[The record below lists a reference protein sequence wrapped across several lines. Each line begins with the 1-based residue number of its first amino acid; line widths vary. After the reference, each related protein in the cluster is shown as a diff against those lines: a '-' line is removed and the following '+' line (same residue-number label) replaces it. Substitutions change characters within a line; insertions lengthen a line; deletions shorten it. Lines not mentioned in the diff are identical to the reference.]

1 MKGKTYKIMLN
12 KWDVELCAKTL
23 NVSRRR
29 VERYL
34 NTLMK
39 SAIRDHKSLRMFW
52 SDVIMLN
59 LITNKLLK
67 TADPQS
73 IEKILS
79 PVEDKERRDDG
90 GMTDELFDAQHG
102 QRHFCDRKE
111 S

>member
-1 MKGKTYKIMLN
+1 MKGKTYKVMLN

-34 NTLMK
+34 NALMK
-39 SAIRDHKSLRMFW
+39 TAIRDNKSLRLFW

-67 TADPQS
+67 TADPQM

-79 PVEDKERRDDG
+79 PVDEVKRRDN
-90 GMTDELFDAQHG
+90 A
-102 QRHFCDRKE
+102 
-111 S
+111 

>member
-12 KWDVELCAKTL
+12 KWDVDLCAKTL
-23 NVSRRR
+23 NVSRKR

-34 NTLMK
+34 NALMK
-39 SAIRDHKSLRMFW
+39 TAIRDHKSLRMFW

-67 TADPQS
+67 SADPQT

-79 PVEDKERRDDG
+79 PVDDKEWRDD
-90 GMTDELFDAQHG
+90 A
-102 QRHFCDRKE
+102 
-111 S
+111 

>member
-12 KWDVELCAKTL
+12 KWDVDLCAKTL

-34 NTLMK
+34 NALMK
-39 SAIRDHKSLRMFW
+39 AAIRDHKSLRMFW

-67 TADPQS
+67 SADPQT

-79 PVEDKERRDDG
+79 PVDDKERRDDG
-90 GMTDELFDAQHG
+90 
-102 QRHFCDRKE
+102 
-111 S
+111 

>member
-90 GMTDELFDAQHG
+90 
-102 QRHFCDRKE
+102 
-111 S
+111 

>member
-12 KWDVELCAKTL
+12 KWDVNLCAKTL

-34 NTLMK
+34 NALMK
-39 SAIRDHKSLRMFW
+39 TAIRDHKSLRMFW

-67 TADPQS
+67 SADPQT
-73 IEKILS
+73 IERILS

-90 GMTDELFDAQHG
+90 
-102 QRHFCDRKE
+102 
-111 S
+111 

>member
-1 MKGKTYKIMLN
+1 MKGKTYKVMLN

-34 NTLMK
+34 NALMK
-39 SAIRDHKSLRMFW
+39 TAVRDNKSLRLFW

-67 TADPQS
+67 TADPQM

-79 PVEDKERRDDG
+79 PVDEVKRRDD
-90 GMTDELFDAQHG
+90 A
-102 QRHFCDRKE
+102 
-111 S
+111 

>member
-34 NTLMK
+34 NALMK
-39 SAIRDHKSLRMFW
+39 TAIRDHKSLRIFW

-67 TADPQS
+67 TADPRT

-79 PVEDKERRDDG
+79 PVDDQDRRDDG
-90 GMTDELFDAQHG
+90 
-102 QRHFCDRKE
+102 
-111 S
+111 

>member
-12 KWDVELCAKTL
+12 KWDVDLCAKTL
-23 NVSRRR
+23 NVSKRR

-34 NTLMK
+34 NALLKT
-39 SAIRDHKSLRMFW
+39 SIREHKSLRMFW

-67 TADPQS
+67 TADPQT

-79 PVEDKERRDDG
+79 PVDEKGWRDKI
-90 GMTDELFDAQHG
+90 
-102 QRHFCDRKE
+102 
-111 S
+111 

>member
-1 MKGKTYKIMLN
+1 MLKGKTYKIMLN
-12 KWDVELCAKTL
+12 KWDVDLCAKTL

-34 NTLMK
+34 NALMK
-39 SAIRDHKSLRMFW
+39 TAVRDHKSLRMFW

-67 TADPQS
+67 SADPQT

-79 PVEDKERRDDG
+79 PVDERDRRDDG
-90 GMTDELFDAQHG
+90 
-102 QRHFCDRKE
+102 
-111 S
+111 

>member
-1 MKGKTYKIMLN
+1 MLKGKTYKIMLN
-12 KWDVELCAKTL
+12 KWDVDLCAKTL

-34 NTLMK
+34 NALMK
-39 SAIRDHKSLRMFW
+39 TAVRDHKSLRMFW

-67 TADPQS
+67 SADPQT

-79 PVEDKERRDDG
+79 PVEDKERRDNG
-90 GMTDELFDAQHG
+90 
-102 QRHFCDRKE
+102 
-111 S
+111 

>member
-1 MKGKTYKIMLN
+1 MLKGKTYKIMLN
-12 KWDVELCAKTL
+12 KWDVDLCARTL

-34 NTLMK
+34 NALMK
-39 SAIRDHKSLRMFW
+39 TAVRDHKSLRMFW

-67 TADPQS
+67 SADPQA

-79 PVEDKERRDDG
+79 PVDDKERRDDG
-90 GMTDELFDAQHG
+90 
-102 QRHFCDRKE
+102 
-111 S
+111 

>member
-1 MKGKTYKIMLN
+1 MKGKTYRIMLN

-34 NTLMK
+34 NALMK
-39 SAIRDHKSLRMFW
+39 TAVRDNKSLRLFW

-67 TADPQS
+67 TADPQM

-79 PVEDKERRDDG
+79 PVDEVKRRDD
-90 GMTDELFDAQHG
+90 T
-102 QRHFCDRKE
+102 
-111 S
+111 

>member
-12 KWDVELCAKTL
+12 KWDVDLCAKTL

-34 NTLMK
+34 NALMK
-39 SAIRDHKSLRMFW
+39 TAIRDHKSLRMFW

-67 TADPQS
+67 SADPQT
-73 IEKILS
+73 IERILS
-79 PVEDKERRDDG
+79 PVEDKERRGDG
-90 GMTDELFDAQHG
+90 
-102 QRHFCDRKE
+102 
-111 S
+111 

>member
-1 MKGKTYKIMLN
+1 LKGKTYKIMLN
-12 KWDVELCAKTL
+12 KWDVDLCAKTL

-34 NTLMK
+34 NALMK
-39 SAIRDHKSLRMFW
+39 TAIRDHKSLRIFW

-67 TADPQS
+67 SADPQT

-79 PVEDKERRDDG
+79 PVDDKERRGDG
-90 GMTDELFDAQHG
+90 
-102 QRHFCDRKE
+102 
-111 S
+111 

>member
-12 KWDVELCAKTL
+12 KWDVDLCAKTL
-23 NVSRRR
+23 NVSRKR

-34 NTLMK
+34 NALMK
-39 SAIRDHKSLRMFW
+39 TAIRDHKSLRMFW

-67 TADPQS
+67 SADPQT

-79 PVEDKERRDDG
+79 PVHDKERRDDG
-90 GMTDELFDAQHG
+90 
-102 QRHFCDRKE
+102 
-111 S
+111 

>member
-12 KWDVELCAKTL
+12 KWDVDLCAKTL

-34 NTLMK
+34 NALMK
-39 SAIRDHKSLRMFW
+39 TAIRDHKSLRMFW

-67 TADPQS
+67 SADPQT

-79 PVEDKERRDDG
+79 PVDERDLRDD
-90 GMTDELFDAQHG
+90 
-102 QRHFCDRKE
+102 

>member
-12 KWDVELCAKTL
+12 KWDVDLCAKTL
-23 NVSRRR
+23 NVSRKR

-34 NTLMK
+34 NALMK
-39 SAIRDHKSLRMFW
+39 TAIRDHKSLRMFW

-67 TADPQS
+67 SADPQT

-79 PVEDKERRDDG
+79 PVDDKDRRDG
-90 GMTDELFDAQHG
+90 V
-102 QRHFCDRKE
+102 
-111 S
+111 

>member
-1 MKGKTYKIMLN
+1 MKGKTYRIMLN

-34 NTLMK
+34 NALMK
-39 SAIRDHKSLRMFW
+39 TAVLDNKSLRLFW

-59 LITNKLLK
+59 IITNKLLK
-67 TADPQS
+67 TVDPQT

-79 PVEDKERRDDG
+79 PVDEVKRRDD
-90 GMTDELFDAQHG
+90 T
-102 QRHFCDRKE
+102 
-111 S
+111 

>member
-1 MKGKTYKIMLN
+1 MKGKTYRIMLN

-34 NTLMK
+34 NALMK
-39 SAIRDHKSLRMFW
+39 TAVRDNKSLRLFW

-67 TADPQS
+67 TADPQT

-79 PVEDKERRDDG
+79 PVDEVKRRDD
-90 GMTDELFDAQHG
+90 A
-102 QRHFCDRKE
+102 
-111 S
+111 

>member
-1 MKGKTYKIMLN
+1 MLKGKTYKIMLN
-12 KWDVELCAKTL
+12 KWDVDLCAKTL

-34 NTLMK
+34 NALMK
-39 SAIRDHKSLRMFW
+39 TAVRDHKSLRMFW

-67 TADPQS
+67 SADPQT

-79 PVEDKERRDDG
+79 PVDDKERRGDG
-90 GMTDELFDAQHG
+90 
-102 QRHFCDRKE
+102 
-111 S
+111 

>member
-1 MKGKTYKIMLN
+1 MLKGKTYKIMLN
-12 KWDVELCAKTL
+12 KWDVDLCAITL

-34 NTLMK
+34 NALMK
-39 SAIRDHKSLRMFW
+39 TAVRDHKSLRMFW

-67 TADPQS
+67 SADPQT

-79 PVEDKERRDDG
+79 PVEDKERRDNG
-90 GMTDELFDAQHG
+90 
-102 QRHFCDRKE
+102 
-111 S
+111 

>member
-12 KWDVELCAKTL
+12 KWDVDLCAKTL

-34 NTLMK
+34 NALMK
-39 SAIRDHKSLRMFW
+39 TAIRDHNSLRMFW

-67 TADPQS
+67 SADPQT
-73 IEKILS
+73 IERILA
-79 PVEDKERRDDG
+79 PVDDKERRD
-90 GMTDELFDAQHG
+90 
-102 QRHFCDRKE
+102 
-111 S
+111 SV

>member
-12 KWDVELCAKTL
+12 KWDVDLCAKTL

-34 NTLMK
+34 NALMK
-39 SAIRDHKSLRMFW
+39 TVIRDHKSLRIFW

-67 TADPQS
+67 SADPQT

-79 PVEDKERRDDG
+79 PVDDKERRGDG
-90 GMTDELFDAQHG
+90 
-102 QRHFCDRKE
+102 
-111 S
+111 

>member
-12 KWDVELCAKTL
+12 KWDVDLCAKTL

-34 NTLMK
+34 NALMK
-39 SAIRDHKSLRMFW
+39 TAIRDHKSLRMFW

-67 TADPQS
+67 SADPQT
-73 IEKILS
+73 IERILS

-90 GMTDELFDAQHG
+90 
-102 QRHFCDRKE
+102 
-111 S
+111 

>member
-1 MKGKTYKIMLN
+1 MLKGKTYKIMLN
-12 KWDVELCAKTL
+12 KWDVDLCAKTL

-34 NTLMK
+34 NALLKT
-39 SAIRDHKSLRMFW
+39 AVRDHKSLRMFW

-67 TADPQS
+67 SADPQT

-79 PVEDKERRDDG
+79 PVDDKERRDNG
-90 GMTDELFDAQHG
+90 
-102 QRHFCDRKE
+102 
-111 S
+111 